1 MCVHAVPY
9 HVITSNHDGMCL
21 KCAANHDGMC
31 LAYTSTAL
39 HLLLPQP

>member
-21 KCAANHDGMC
+21 
-31 LAYTSTAL
+31 AYTSMAL